1 MLSRFISPIF
11 RERAARFPIA
21 VGATLAIVMWAGLG
35 SILVIEHGNAGS
47 GAQRKA
53 ADMATLFA
61 ESAGRTIREV
71 DKILLLIRA
80 LYEEG
85 SIDVVTAAYS
95 GRASQFDSL
104 TFQLSIVSPDGVLVM
119 SNMKPAT
126 ERVDISDREHF
137 KVHRER
143 SEDRLYISKPLL
155 GRASGRWSIQLTRAI
170 KAPNGGFGG
179 VIVASIDPDHFSRL
193 YESVDLG
200 RDGVVGLFGLDGIVR
215 TRRGQQP
222 NSTGLSVVGTPMFET
237 IRNGAEGSYR
247 LTSPIDGI
255 ERIGA
260 FRRVTGQ
267 DLVVAVGLSTQEAF
281 AALQRRGVAI
291 ALMGLL
297 GMGLIAGAVVLS
309 IRARLAREAFQRA
322 SQLATEQLAELALRD
337 EREKLAQRDAEV
349 LAGVEK
355 LSGHLGSSIETLD
368 TIIHAIGEQ
377 SARMNQAA
385 IAARD
390 GSAGAAEVSNASARN
405 VDAVAGSAITISDMG
420 IEAERAV
427 SGALATFDEAIAE
440 ADRSNGAF
448 DELLVATQQIDRVV
462 QLIRSI
468 AHQTNMLALNATIE
482 AARAGEAGRG
492 FSVVAQEIKNL
503 SAQTSLAT
511 GEISDQLTAIQRA
524 GRTSIESVRAVQE
537 RLSVTRDTTEAIAG
551 TVARQSYS
559 ASEIA
564 MRIATAAQTAADA
577 SRSADAIR
585 AAAELSN
592 ACASDVLATTRT
604 LEAEAHTVRVEIEAL
619 HRSLRQ
625 SRTA

>member
-11 RERAARFPIA
+11 RDRAARFPIV
-21 VGATLAIVMWAGLG
+21 VGASLAIVMWAGLG
-35 SILVIEHGNAGS
+35 SILVIEHGNASS

-85 SIDVVTAAYS
+85 SIDVVSAAYS
-95 GRASQFDSL
+95 KRASQFDSL
-104 TFQLSIVSPDGVLVM
+104 TFQLSIVAPDGVLVM

-143 SEDRLYISKPLL
+143 SDDRLYVSKPLL

-170 KAPNGGFGG
+170 KAPDGGFGG

-222 NSTGLSVVGTPMFET
+222 NSTGVSVAGTPMFEA
-237 IRNGAEGSYR
+237 IRTGAEGSYK

-267 DLVVAVGLSTQEAF
+267 DLVVAVGLSNDEAF
-281 AALQRRGVAI
+281 GPLRRRGVAI

-297 GMGLIAGAVVLS
+297 GMGLITGAVVLS

-322 SQLATEQLAELALRD
+322 SQLATEQHAELALRD

-368 TIIHAIGEQ
+368 AIIHAIGEQ

-405 VDAVAGSAITISDMG
+405 VDDVAGSAITISDMG

-625 SRTA
+625 SRTS